1 MNLLAGS
8 TGFLGNNI
16 LKELGFNK
24 SPTIALGRRPVS
36 NLPVDAE
43 ELVKDRLKELISFRE
58 ENQDIK
64 DFWGKQFD
72 LGLAWVHFPEGSGG
86 LNVNPKFQLLVNETL
101 RNEGISTSNRIA
113 NLLGIGMGAP
123 TIKEYG
129 TQEQIDKYLRPMFTA
144 DEIWCQLF
152 SEPGSGSD
160 LASLS
165 TKAVDDGDGYI
176 VNGQK
181 VWTTLG
187 HLSKW
192 GLLVTRTDPDVP
204 KHRGLTFFIVDMESE
219 GVEVRPLRQ
228 ITGEAE
234 FNEVYFT
241 DVKIPKENVLGEVGD
256 GWRVSL
262 AILMNERVAIGGNVR
277 QRGSGAPGHLVQLWK
292 DRNLDDPVVKDK
304 LVELWIQ
311 QEAVRLT
318 NMRASELREKGTPGP
333 EGSTSKLHEAEINK
347 SSYEFGMEMLGNDG
361 LLFPRG
367 YELSQPE
374 LNFDNDSYGFTDTQS
389 LFLRSRANSI
399 EGGTSEI
406 MRNIIAERVLGLPS
420 EPKLDKDKAWKDLPR
435 S

>member
-1 MNLLAGS
+1 MS
-8 TGFLGNNI
+8 ET
-16 LKELGFNK
+16 K
-24 SPTIALGRRPVS
+24 TINDPEVIVS
-36 NLPVDAE
+36 EKLD
-43 ELVKDRLKELISFRE
+43 ELVNFRKTNE
-58 ENQDIK
+58 SMPE
-64 DFWGKQFD
+64 FWGKQFD
-72 LGLAWVHFPEGSGG
+72 LGLAWVQFPEGSGG
-86 LNVNPKFQLLVNETL
+86 LGINPKYQLMVTNRL
-101 RNEGISTSNRIA
+101 RDEGISQNNRIA
-113 NLLGIGMGAP
+113 NILGVGMGAP
-123 TIKEYG
+123 TIVEYG
-129 TQEQIDKYLRPMFTA
+129 TPEQIQKYLRPMFTA

-165 TKAVDDGDGYI
+165 TRAIDDGDGYI

-187 HLSKW
+187 HLAKW
-192 GLLVTRTDPDVP
+192 GLLVTRTDPDAP
-204 KHRGLTFFIVDMESE
+204 KHRGLTFFIVVMESE

-241 DVKIPKENVLGEVGD
+241 DTKIPKENILGGLGE

-262 AILMNERVAIGGNVR
+262 ATLMNERVAIGGNVR
-277 QRGSGAPGHLVQLWK
+277 ERGSGAPGHLVQIWK
-292 DRNLDDPVVKDK
+292 DRELDDPIQKDK
-304 LVELWIQ
+304 LIELWIQ

-318 NMRASELREKGTPGP
+318 NLRASELREKGTPGP
-333 EGSTSKLHEAEINK
+333 EGSTSKLYEAEINK
-347 SSYEFGMEMLGNDG
+347 ESYEFGMELLGNDG

-367 YELSQPE
+367 YALTQPE
-374 LNFDNDSYGFTDTQS
+374 LNFDNDTFGFTDTQS

-406 MRNIIAERVLGLPS
+406 MRNIIAERVLGLPG
-420 EPKLDKDKAWKDLPR
+420 EQKLDKDKPWKDIPR

>member
-1 MNLLAGS
+1 MSETLTSTSNPELLV
-8 TGFLGNNI
+8 
-16 LKELGFNK
+16 KEKL
-24 SPTIALGRRPVS
+24 A
-36 NLPVDAE
+36 
-43 ELVKDRLKELISFRE
+43 ELVEFRKTTDSLQE
-58 ENQDIK
+58 
-64 DFWGKQFD
+64 FWGKQFD
-72 LGLAWVHFPEGSGG
+72 LGLAWVQFPEGAGG
-86 LNVNPKFQLLVNETL
+86 LGLNPKYQLIITETL
-101 RNEGISTSNRIA
+101 RKEGISQQNRVA
-113 NLLGIGMGAP
+113 NILGIGMGAP
-123 TIKEYG
+123 TIVEYG
-129 TQEQIDKYLRPMFTA
+129 TDEQIAKYLRPMFTTE
-144 DEIWCQLF
+144 EIWCQLF

-187 HLSKW
+187 HLAKW
-192 GLLVTRTDPDVP
+192 GLIVTRTDPDVP
-204 KHRGLTFFIVDMESE
+204 KHRGLTFFIVDMESD

-241 DVKIPKENVLGEVGD
+241 DVKIPKENILGALGD

-277 QRGSGAPGHLVQLWK
+277 DRGSGAPGHLVQLWK
-292 DRNLDDPVVKDK
+292 DQELDDPVTKDK
-304 LVELWIQ
+304 LISLWIE

-318 NMRASELREKGTPGP
+318 NMRAFENREKGTPGP
-333 EGSTSKLHEAEINK
+333 EGSTSKLYEAEINK
-347 SSYEFGMEMLGNDG
+347 ASYEFGMEMLGNDG

-367 YELSQPE
+367 YELTQPE
-374 LNFDNDSYGFTDTQS
+374 LNFENETFGFTDTQS

-420 EPKLDKDKAWKDLPR
+420 EPKLDKDKAWKDIPR

>member
-1 MNLLAGS
+1 MTKIETKPL
-8 TGFLGNNI
+8 
-16 LKELGFNK
+16 
-24 SPTIALGRRPVS
+24 
-36 NLPVDAE
+36 DAE
-43 ELVKDRLKELISFRE
+43 ELVKSKLQELIDFRK
-58 ENQDIK
+58 ENSDIK
-64 DFWGKQFD
+64 EFWGKQFD
-72 LGLAWVHFPEGSGG
+72 LGLAWVQFPKGAGG
-86 LNVNPKFQLLVNETL
+86 LGLNPKYQLIVIETL
-101 RNEGISTSNRIA
+101 RNEGISQQNRVA
-113 NLLGIGMGAP
+113 NILGIGMGAP
-123 TIKEYG
+123 TIIEYG
-129 TQEQIDKYLRPMFTA
+129 TEEQISKYLRPMFTTE
-144 DEIWCQLF
+144 EIWCQLF

-187 HLSKW
+187 HLAKW
-192 GLLVTRTDPDVP
+192 GLIVTRTDPNVP

-219 GVEVRPLRQ
+219 GVDVRPLRQ

-241 DVKIPKENVLGEVGD
+241 DVKIPKENILGSLGE

-262 AILMNERVAIGGNVR
+262 TILMNERVAIGGNVR
-277 QRGSGAPGHLVQLWK
+277 ERGSGAPGHLVQLWK
-292 DRNLDDPVVKDK
+292 EKNLQDPVTRDK
-304 LVELWIQ
+304 LIKLWIE

-318 NMRASELREKGTPGP
+318 NMRAVENREKGTPGP
-333 EGSTSKLHEAEINK
+333 EGSTSKLYEAEINK
-347 SSYEFGMEMLGNDG
+347 ASYEFGMDMLGNDG

-367 YELSQPE
+367 YALTQPE
-374 LNFDNDSYGFTDTQS
+374 LNFENETFGFTDTQS

-420 EPKLDKDKAWKDLPR
+420 EPKLDKDKAWKDIPR

>member
-1 MNLLAGS
+1 MEKIDTKQLQ
-8 TGFLGNNI
+8 
-16 LKELGFNK
+16 
-24 SPTIALGRRPVS
+24 
-36 NLPVDAE
+36 AE
-43 ELVKDRLKELISFRE
+43 ELVNSKLQELIEFR
-58 ENQDIK
+58 QDGQDLK
-64 DFWGKQFD
+64 DFWGKQYD
-72 LGLAWVHFPEGSGG
+72 LGLAWVQFPEGSGG
-86 LNVNPKFQLLVNETL
+86 LGLNPKYQLMITEKL
-101 RNEGISTSNRIA
+101 RNEGISQQNRIA
-113 NLLGIGMGAP
+113 NILGVGMGAP
-123 TIKEYG
+123 TIMEYG
-129 TQEQIDKYLRPMFTA
+129 TPEQIQKYLKPMFTA
-144 DEIWCQLF
+144 EEIWCQLF

-165 TKAVDDGDGYI
+165 TRAVDDGDGYI

-187 HLSKW
+187 HLAKW
-192 GLLVTRTDPDVP
+192 GLLVTRTDPEAP

-241 DVKIPKENVLGEVGD
+241 DTKIPKENILGGLGE

-262 AILMNERVAIGGNVR
+262 ATLMNERVAIGGNVR
-277 QRGSGAPGHLVQLWK
+277 ERGSGAPGHLVQLWK
-292 DRNLDDPVVKDK
+292 DNELDDPVQKDK
-304 LVELWIQ
+304 LIELWIQ

-318 NMRASELREKGTPGP
+318 NIRASEMREKGTPGP
-333 EGSTSKLHEAEINK
+333 EGSTSKLYEAEINK
-347 SSYEFGMEMLGNDG
+347 ASYEFGMELLGNEG

-367 YELSQPE
+367 YALTQPE
-374 LNFDNDSYGFTDTQS
+374 LNFDNDTFGFTDTQS

-406 MRNIIAERVLGLPS
+406 MRNIIAERVLGLPG
-420 EPKLDKDKAWKDLPR
+420 EQKLDKDKPWKDIPR

>member
-1 MNLLAGS
+1 MEKIETKQL
-8 TGFLGNNI
+8 
-16 LKELGFNK
+16 E
-24 SPTIALGRRPVS
+24 
-36 NLPVDAE
+36 AE
-43 ELVKDRLKELISFRE
+43 ELVNNKLQELIEFR
-58 ENQDIK
+58 QDGQDLK
-64 DFWGKQFD
+64 DFWGKQYD
-72 LGLAWVHFPEGSGG
+72 LGLAWVQFPEGSGG
-86 LNVNPKFQLLVNETL
+86 LGLNPKYQLMITEKL
-101 RNEGISTSNRIA
+101 RNEGISQQNRIA
-113 NLLGIGMGAP
+113 NILGVGMGAP
-123 TIKEYG
+123 TIMEYG
-129 TQEQIDKYLRPMFTA
+129 TPEQIQKYLKPMFTA
-144 DEIWCQLF
+144 EEIWCQLF

-165 TKAVDDGDGYI
+165 TRAVDDGDGYI

-187 HLSKW
+187 HLAKW
-192 GLLVTRTDPDVP
+192 GLLVTRTDPEAP

-241 DVKIPKENVLGEVGD
+241 DTKIPKENILGGLGE

-262 AILMNERVAIGGNVR
+262 ATLMNERVAIGGNVR
-277 QRGSGAPGHLVQLWK
+277 ERGSGAPGHLVQLWK
-292 DRNLDDPVVKDK
+292 DNELDDPVQKDK
-304 LVELWIQ
+304 LIELWIQ

-318 NMRASELREKGTPGP
+318 NIRASEMREKGTPGP
-333 EGSTSKLHEAEINK
+333 EGSTSKLYEAEINK
-347 SSYEFGMEMLGNDG
+347 ASYEFGMELLGNEG

-367 YELSQPE
+367 YALTQPE
-374 LNFDNDSYGFTDTQS
+374 LNFDNDTFGFTDTQS

-406 MRNIIAERVLGLPS
+406 MRNIIAERVLGLPG
-420 EPKLDKDKAWKDLPR
+420 EQKLDKDKPWKDIPR

>member
-1 MNLLAGS
+1 M
-8 TGFLGNNI
+8 
-16 LKELGFNK
+16 E
-24 SPTIALGRRPVS
+24 TIDTKQL
-36 NLPVDAE
+36 NAE
-43 ELVKDRLKELISFRE
+43 ELVNQKLQELIEFRKDG
-58 ENQDIK
+58 QDLQE
-64 DFWGKQFD
+64 FWGKQFD
-72 LGLAWVHFPEGSGG
+72 LGLAWVQFPEGSGG
-86 LNVNPKFQLLVNETL
+86 LGLNPKYQLQITEKL
-101 RNEGISTSNRIA
+101 RNEGISQQNRIA
-113 NLLGIGMGAP
+113 NILGVGMGAP
-123 TIKEYG
+123 TIMEYG
-129 TQEQIDKYLRPMFTA
+129 TPEQIQKYLRPMFTA
-144 DEIWCQLF
+144 EEIWCQLF

-165 TKAVDDGDGYI
+165 TRAVDDGDGYI

-187 HLSKW
+187 HLAKW
-192 GLLVTRTDPDVP
+192 GLLVTRTDPDAP

-241 DVKIPKENVLGEVGD
+241 DTKIPKENILGGLGE

-262 AILMNERVAIGGNVR
+262 ATLMNERVAIGGNVR
-277 QRGSGAPGHLVQLWK
+277 ERGSGAPGHLVQLWK
-292 DRNLDDPVVKDK
+292 DKGLEDPIQKDK
-304 LVELWIQ
+304 LIELWIQ

-318 NMRASELREKGTPGP
+318 NIRASELREKGTPGP
-333 EGSTSKLHEAEINK
+333 EGSTSKLYEAEINK
-347 SSYEFGMEMLGNDG
+347 ASYEFGMELLGNDG

-367 YELSQPE
+367 YALTQPE
-374 LNFDNDSYGFTDTQS
+374 LNFDNDTFGFTDTQS

-406 MRNIIAERVLGLPS
+406 MRNIIAERVLGLPG
-420 EPKLDKDKAWKDLPR
+420 EQKLDKDKPWKDIPR

>member
-1 MNLLAGS
+1 MVKTDIKYS
-8 TGFLGNNI
+8 
-16 LKELGFNK
+16 
-24 SPTIALGRRPVS
+24 
-36 NLPVDAE
+36 DAE
-43 ELVKDRLKELISFRE
+43 QLVRSKLDELIQFRS
-58 ENQDIK
+58 QTDDIK
-64 DFWGKQFD
+64 EFWGKQFD
-72 LGLAWVHFPEGSGG
+72 LGLAWIQFPEGAGG
-86 LNVNPKFQLLVNETL
+86 LGLNPKYQLIITETL
-101 RNEGISTSNRIA
+101 RNEGISQQNRIA
-113 NLLGIGMGAP
+113 NILGIGMGAP
-123 TIKEYG
+123 TIVEYG
-129 TQEQIDKYLRPMFTA
+129 TPEQIQTYLRPMFTTE
-144 DEIWCQLF
+144 EIWCQLF

-165 TKAVDDGDGYI
+165 TKAVDDGDGFI

-187 HLSKW
+187 HLAKW
-192 GLLVTRTDPDVP
+192 GLIVTRTDPDVP
-204 KHRGLTFFIVDMESE
+204 KHRGLTFFIVDMESD
-219 GVEVRPLRQ
+219 GVDVRPLRQ

-241 DVKIPKENVLGEVGD
+241 DVKIPKENILGSLGD

-277 QRGSGAPGHLVQLWK
+277 ERGSGAPGHLVQLWNDK
-292 DRNLDDPVVKDK
+292 ELDDPVSRDK
-304 LVELWIQ
+304 LIKLWIE

-318 NMRASELREKGTPGP
+318 NVRAFENREKGTPGP
-333 EGSTSKLHEAEINK
+333 EGSTSKLYEAEINK
-347 SSYEFGMEMLGNDG
+347 ASYEFGMEMLGNDA

-367 YELSQPE
+367 YALTQPE
-374 LNFDNDSYGFTDTQS
+374 LNFENETFGFTDTQS

-420 EPKLDKDKAWKDLPR
+420 EPKLDKEKAWKDIPR

>member
-1 MNLLAGS
+1 MTKIDTKPS
-8 TGFLGNNI
+8 
-16 LKELGFNK
+16 
-24 SPTIALGRRPVS
+24 
-36 NLPVDAE
+36 DAE
-43 ELVKDRLKELISFRE
+43 ELVKNKLQELIDFRK
-58 ENQDIK
+58 ENDDIK
-64 DFWGKQFD
+64 EFWGKQFD
-72 LGLAWVHFPEGSGG
+72 LGLAWVQFPEGAGG
-86 LNVNPKFQLLVNETL
+86 LGINPKYQLLVIETL
-101 RNEGISTSNRIA
+101 RNEGISQQNRVA
-113 NLLGIGMGAP
+113 NILGVGMGAP
-123 TIKEYG
+123 TIIEYG
-129 TQEQIDKYLRPMFTA
+129 TEYQISKYLRPMFTTE
-144 DEIWCQLF
+144 EIWCQLF

-187 HLSKW
+187 HLAKW
-192 GLLVTRTDPDVP
+192 GLIVTRTDPNVP
-204 KHRGLTFFIVDMESE
+204 KHRGLTFFIVDMESD
-219 GVEVRPLRQ
+219 GVDVRPLRQ

-241 DVKIPKENVLGEVGD
+241 DVKIPKENILGSLGE

-262 AILMNERVAIGGNVR
+262 TILMNERVAIGGNVR
-277 QRGSGAPGHLVQLWK
+277 ERGSGAPGHLVQLWK
-292 DRNLDDPVVKDK
+292 EKNLNDPVTRDK
-304 LVELWIQ
+304 LIKLWIE

-318 NMRASELREKGTPGP
+318 NMRAVENREKGTPGP
-333 EGSTSKLHEAEINK
+333 EGSTSKLYEAEINK
-347 SSYEFGMEMLGNDG
+347 ASYEFGMDMLGNDG

-367 YELSQPE
+367 YALTQPE
-374 LNFDNDSYGFTDTQS
+374 LNFENETFGFTDTQS

-420 EPKLDKDKAWKDLPR
+420 EPKLDKDKAWKDIPR

>member
-1 MNLLAGS
+1 MVKTETKHS
-8 TGFLGNNI
+8 
-16 LKELGFNK
+16 
-24 SPTIALGRRPVS
+24 
-36 NLPVDAE
+36 DAE
-43 ELVKDRLKELISFRE
+43 KLVRSKLDELIQFRS
-58 ENQDIK
+58 QTDDIK
-64 DFWGKQFD
+64 EFWGKQFD
-72 LGLAWVHFPEGSGG
+72 LGLAWVQFPEGAGG
-86 LNVNPKFQLLVNETL
+86 LGLNPKYQLIITETL
-101 RNEGISTSNRIA
+101 RNEGISQQNRLA
-113 NLLGIGMGAP
+113 NILGIGMGAP
-123 TIKEYG
+123 TIVEYG
-129 TQEQIDKYLRPMFTA
+129 TQEQIQTYLRPMFTTE
-144 DEIWCQLF
+144 EIWCQLF

-165 TKAVDDGDGYI
+165 TKAVDDGDGFI

-187 HLSKW
+187 HLAKW
-192 GLLVTRTDPDVP
+192 GLIVTRTDPDVP

-219 GVEVRPLRQ
+219 GVDVRPLRQ

-241 DVKIPKENVLGEVGD
+241 DVKIPKENILGSLGD

-277 QRGSGAPGHLVQLWK
+277 ERGSGAPGHLVQLWK
-292 DRNLDDPVVKDK
+292 DKDLDDPVSRDK
-304 LVELWIQ
+304 LIKLWIE

-318 NMRASELREKGTPGP
+318 NVRALENREKGTPGP
-333 EGSTSKLHEAEINK
+333 EGSTSKLYEAEINK
-347 SSYEFGMEMLGNDG
+347 ASYEFGMEMLGNDA

-367 YELSQPE
+367 YTLTQPE
-374 LNFDNDSYGFTDTQS
+374 LNFENETFGFTDTQS

-420 EPKLDKDKAWKDLPR
+420 EPKLDKDKAWKDIPR

>member
-1 MNLLAGS
+1 MTKIDTKPLDS
-8 TGFLGNNI
+8 
-16 LKELGFNK
+16 
-24 SPTIALGRRPVS
+24 
-36 NLPVDAE
+36 E
-43 ELVKDRLKELISFRE
+43 ELVKSKLQELIDFR
-58 ENQDIK
+58 NDDQDIR

-72 LGLAWVHFPEGSGG
+72 LGLAWVQFPEGAGG
-86 LNVNPKFQLLVNETL
+86 LGLNPKYQLLITETL
-101 RNEGISTSNRIA
+101 RNEGISQQNKIA
-113 NLLGIGMGAP
+113 NILGIGMGAP
-123 TIKEYG
+123 TIVEYG
-129 TQEQIDKYLRPMFTA
+129 TPEQISKYLRPMFTTE
-144 DEIWCQLF
+144 EIWCQLF

-165 TKAVDDGDGYI
+165 TKAVDDGDGYL

-187 HLSKW
+187 HLAKW
-192 GLLVTRTDPDVP
+192 GLIVTRTDPNVP

-219 GVEVRPLRQ
+219 GVDVRPLRQ

-241 DVKIPKENVLGEVGD
+241 DVKIPKENMLGAVGD

-277 QRGSGAPGHLVQLWK
+277 ERGSGAPGHLVQLWK
-292 DRNLDDPVVKDK
+292 DNNLKDPVTKDK
-304 LVELWIQ
+304 LVSLWIE

-318 NMRASELREKGTPGP
+318 NMRAIENREKGTPGP
-333 EGSTSKLHEAEINK
+333 EGSTSKLYEAEINK
-347 SSYEFGMEMLGNDG
+347 SSYEFGMEMLGNEG

-367 YELSQPE
+367 YALTQPE
-374 LNFDNDSYGFTDTQS
+374 LNFDNETFGFTDTQS

-420 EPKLDKDKAWKDLPR
+420 ETKLDKDKAWKDIPR

>member
-1 MNLLAGS
+1 MTKIKTKPL
-8 TGFLGNNI
+8 
-16 LKELGFNK
+16 
-24 SPTIALGRRPVS
+24 
-36 NLPVDAE
+36 DAE
-43 ELVKDRLKELISFRE
+43 ELVKSKLQELIDFRK
-58 ENQDIK
+58 ENNDIK
-64 DFWGKQFD
+64 EFWGKQFD
-72 LGLAWVHFPEGSGG
+72 LGLAWVQFPEGAGG
-86 LNVNPKFQLLVNETL
+86 LGLNPKYQLMVIETL
-101 RNEGISTSNRIA
+101 RNEGISQQNRVA
-113 NLLGIGMGAP
+113 NILGIGMGAP
-123 TIKEYG
+123 TIIEYG
-129 TQEQIDKYLRPMFTA
+129 TEEQISKYLRPMFTTE
-144 DEIWCQLF
+144 EIWCQLF

-187 HLSKW
+187 HLAKW
-192 GLLVTRTDPDVP
+192 GLIVTRTDPNVP

-219 GVEVRPLRQ
+219 GVDVRPLRQ

-241 DVKIPKENVLGEVGD
+241 DVKIPKENILGSLGE

-262 AILMNERVAIGGNVR
+262 TILMNERVAIGGNVR
-277 QRGSGAPGHLVQLWK
+277 ERGSGAPGHLVQLWK
-292 DRNLDDPVVKDK
+292 EKNLQDPVTRDK
-304 LVELWIQ
+304 LIKLWIE

-318 NMRASELREKGTPGP
+318 NMRAVENREKGTPGP
-333 EGSTSKLHEAEINK
+333 EGSTSKLYEAEINK
-347 SSYEFGMEMLGNDG
+347 ASYEFGMDMLGNDG

-367 YELSQPE
+367 YALTQPE
-374 LNFDNDSYGFTDTQS
+374 LNFENETFGFTDTQS

-420 EPKLDKDKAWKDLPR
+420 EPKLDKDKAWKDIPR

>member
-1 MNLLAGS
+1 LS
-8 TGFLGNNI
+8 DT
-16 LKELGFNK
+16 K
-24 SPTIALGRRPVS
+24 TDTS
-36 NLPVDAE
+36 NPEV
-43 ELVKDRLKELISFRE
+43 LVKEKLDELISFRKTTDSMHE
-58 ENQDIK
+58 
-64 DFWGKQFD
+64 FWSKQYD
-72 LGLAWVHFPEGSGG
+72 LGLAWVHFPVGTGG
-86 LNVNPKFQLLVNETL
+86 LDVNPKFQLMINEAL
-101 RNEGISTSNRIA
+101 RKEGISINNRIA
-113 NLLGIGMGAP
+113 NILGIGMGAP
-123 TIKEYG
+123 TISEYG
-129 TQEQIDKYLRPMFTA
+129 TDDQKNKYLRPMFA
-144 DEIWCQLF
+144 AEEIWCQMF

-187 HLSKW
+187 HLAKW
-192 GLLVTRTDPDVP
+192 GLLVARTDPNVP
-204 KHRGLTFFIVDMESE
+204 KHRGLTFFIVDMESD

-277 QRGSGAPGHLVQLWK
+277 ERGAGAPGHLVQLWK
-292 DRNLDDPVVKDK
+292 DKELDDPVIKDQ
-304 LVELWIQ
+304 LMELWIQ

-318 NMRASELREKGTPGP
+318 NLRATQLREKGTPGP

-347 SSYEFGMEMLGNDG
+347 ASYEFGMDMLGNDG

-367 YELSQPE
+367 YALSQPE
-374 LNFDNDSYGFTDTQS
+374 LNFDNDSFGFTDTQS
-389 LFLRSRANSI
+389 LFLRARANSI

-420 EPKLDKDKAWKDLPR
+420 EPSLDKDKAWKDIPR

>member
-1 MNLLAGS
+1 MS
-8 TGFLGNNI
+8 ETKTINNPEV
-16 LKELGFNK
+16 LVEEKL
-24 SPTIALGRRPVS
+24 
-36 NLPVDAE
+36 D
-43 ELVKDRLKELISFRE
+43 ELVNFRKTNE
-58 ENQDIK
+58 SMPEC
-64 DFWGKQFD
+64 WGKQFD

-86 LNVNPKFQLLVNETL
+86 LGINPKYQLMVTNRL
-101 RNEGISTSNRIA
+101 REEGISQNNRIA
-113 NLLGIGMGAP
+113 NILGVGMGAP
-123 TIKEYG
+123 TIVEYG
-129 TQEQIDKYLRPMFTA
+129 SPEQIQKYLRPMFTA
-144 DEIWCQLF
+144 EEIWCQLF

-165 TKAVDDGDGYI
+165 TRAIDDGDGYI

-187 HLSKW
+187 HLAKW
-192 GLLVTRTDPDVP
+192 GLLVTRTDPDAP

-241 DVKIPKENVLGEVGD
+241 DTKIPKENILGGLGE

-262 AILMNERVAIGGNVR
+262 ATLMNERVAIGGNIR
-277 QRGSGAPGHLVQLWK
+277 ERGSGAPGHLVQIWK
-292 DRNLDDPVVKDK
+292 DRELDDPIQKDK
-304 LVELWIQ
+304 LIELWIQ

-318 NMRASELREKGTPGP
+318 NLRASELREKGTPGP
-333 EGSTSKLHEAEINK
+333 EGSTSKLYEAEINK
-347 SSYEFGMEMLGNDG
+347 ESYAFGMELLGNDG

-367 YELSQPE
+367 YTLTQPE
-374 LNFDNDSYGFTDTQS
+374 LNFDNDTFGFTDTQS

-406 MRNIIAERVLGLPS
+406 MRNIIAERVLGLPG
-420 EPKLDKDKAWKDLPR
+420 EQKLDKDKPWKDIPR

>member
-1 MNLLAGS
+1 MVDTA
-8 TGFLGNNI
+8 TDI
-16 LKELGFNK
+16 
-24 SPTIALGRRPVS
+24 S
-36 NLPVDAE
+36 NPEV
-43 ELVKDRLKELISFRE
+43 LVREKLDELISFRN

-64 DFWGKQFD
+64 EFWGKQFD
-72 LGLAWVHFPEGSGG
+72 LGLAWVQYPEGAGG
-86 LNVNPKFQLLVNETL
+86 LGINPKYQLLVTEKL
-101 RNEGISTSNRIA
+101 REEGISQQNRVA
-113 NLLGIGMGAP
+113 NILGIGMGAP
-123 TIKEYG
+123 TIIEYG
-129 TQEQIDKYLRPMFTA
+129 TPEQISKYLRPMFTT
-144 DEIWCQLF
+144 DEIWCQMF

-187 HLSKW
+187 HLAKW

-204 KHRGLTFFIVDMESE
+204 KHRGLTFFIVDMESD

-241 DVKIPKENVLGEVGD
+241 DVKIPKENMLGNLGD

-262 AILMNERVAIGGNVR
+262 TVLMNERVAIGGNVR
-277 QRGSGAPGHLVQLWK
+277 ERGTGAPGHLVQLWNDK
-292 DRNLDDPVVKDK
+292 ELDDPVSRDK
-304 LVELWIQ
+304 LIKLWIE
-311 QEAVRLT
+311 QESIRLT
-318 NMRASELREKGTPGP
+318 NIRATENREKGTPGP

-347 SSYEFGMEMLGNDG
+347 ASYEFGMELLGNDG

-367 YELSQPE
+367 YELTQPE
-374 LNFDNDSYGFTDTQS
+374 LNFENETFGFTDTQS

-420 EPKLDKDKAWKDLPR
+420 EPKLDKDKAWKDIPR

>member
-1 MNLLAGS
+1 ME
-8 TGFLGNNI
+8 NI
-16 LKELGFNK
+16 DTKQLD
-24 SPTIALGRRPVS
+24 S
-36 NLPVDAE
+36 E
-43 ELVKDRLKELISFRE
+43 ELVNRRLEELIDFRTDG
-58 ENQDIK
+58 QDLQE
-64 DFWGKQFD
+64 FWGKQFD
-72 LGLAWVHFPEGSGG
+72 LGLAWVQFPEGSGG
-86 LNVNPKFQLLVNETL
+86 LGLNPKYQMIITERL
-101 RNEGISTSNRIA
+101 RSEGISQQNRIA
-113 NLLGIGMGAP
+113 NILGVGMGAP
-123 TIKEYG
+123 TIIEYG
-129 TQEQIDKYLRPMFTA
+129 TPEQIQKYLKPMFTA

-187 HLSKW
+187 HLAKW
-192 GLLVTRTDPDVP
+192 GLLVTRTDPNAP
-204 KHRGLTFFIVDMESE
+204 KHRGLTFFIVDMESA

-241 DVKIPKENVLGEVGD
+241 DTKIPKENILGGLGE

-262 AILMNERVAIGGNVR
+262 ATLMNERVAIGGNVR
-277 QRGSGAPGHLVQLWK
+277 ERGSGAPGHLVQIWK
-292 DRNLDDPVVKDK
+292 DKDLKDPIQKDK
-304 LVELWIQ
+304 LIELWIQ

-318 NMRASELREKGTPGP
+318 NIRASELREKGTPGP
-333 EGSTSKLHEAEINK
+333 EGSTSKLYEAEINK
-347 SSYEFGMEMLGNDG
+347 ASYEFGMELLGNDG

-367 YELSQPE
+367 YSLTQPE
-374 LNFDNDSYGFTDTQS
+374 LNFDNDTFGFTDTQS

-406 MRNIIAERVLGLPS
+406 MRNIIAERVLGLPG
-420 EPKLDKDKAWKDLPR
+420 EQKLDKDKPWKDIPR

>member
-1 MNLLAGS
+1 MSDTKTDTSNP
-8 TGFLGNNI
+8 
-16 LKELGFNK
+16 EL
-24 SPTIALGRRPVS
+24 
-36 NLPVDAE
+36 
-43 ELVKDRLKELISFRE
+43 LVKEKLDELISFRNSTE
-58 ENQDIK
+58 SMHE
-64 DFWGKQFD
+64 FWAKQYD
-72 LGLAWVHFPEGSGG
+72 LGLAWVQFPTGTGG
-86 LNVNPKFQLLVNETL
+86 LDLNPNFQLMINETL
-101 RNEGISTSNRIA
+101 RKEGISINNRIA
-113 NLLGIGMGAP
+113 NILGIGMGAP
-123 TIKEYG
+123 TIAEFG
-129 TQEQIDKYLRPMFTA
+129 TEEQKNKYLRPMFA
-144 DEIWCQLF
+144 AEEIWCQMF

-187 HLSKW
+187 HLAKW
-192 GLLVTRTDPDVP
+192 GLLVARTDPNVP

-277 QRGSGAPGHLVQLWK
+277 ERGAGAPGHLVQLWK
-292 DRNLDDPVVKDK
+292 DKGLDDPVIKDQ
-304 LVELWIQ
+304 LMELWIQ

-318 NMRASELREKGTPGP
+318 NLRATQLREKGTPGP

-347 SSYEFGMEMLGNDG
+347 ASYEFGMDMLGNDG

-367 YELSQPE
+367 YALSQPE
-374 LNFDNDSYGFTDTQS
+374 LNFDNDSFGFTDTQS
-389 LFLRSRANSI
+389 LFLRARANSI

-420 EPKLDKDKAWKDLPR
+420 EPNLDKEKAWKIFLDLNFQLLDKIFR
-435 S
+435 N

>member
-1 MNLLAGS
+1 M
-8 TGFLGNNI
+8 TDT
-16 LKELGFNK
+16 K
-24 SPTIALGRRPVS
+24 TDTS
-36 NLPVDAE
+36 NPEV
-43 ELVKDRLKELISFRE
+43 LVKEKLDELISFRKTTDSMHE
-58 ENQDIK
+58 
-64 DFWGKQFD
+64 FWSKQYD
-72 LGLAWVHFPEGSGG
+72 LGLAWVHFPVGTGG
-86 LNVNPKFQLLVNETL
+86 LDVNPKFQLMINEAL
-101 RNEGISTSNRIA
+101 RKEGISINNRIA
-113 NLLGIGMGAP
+113 NILGIGMGAP
-123 TIKEYG
+123 TISEYG
-129 TQEQIDKYLRPMFTA
+129 TDDQKNKYLKPMFA
-144 DEIWCQLF
+144 AEEIWCQMF

-187 HLSKW
+187 HLAKW
-192 GLLVTRTDPDVP
+192 GLLVARTDPNVP
-204 KHRGLTFFIVDMESE
+204 KHRGLTFFIVDMESN

-277 QRGSGAPGHLVQLWK
+277 ERGAGAPGHLVQLWK
-292 DRNLDDPVVKDK
+292 DKELDDPVIKDQ
-304 LVELWIQ
+304 LMELWIQ

-318 NMRASELREKGTPGP
+318 NLRATQLREKGTPGP

-347 SSYEFGMEMLGNDG
+347 ASYEFGMDMLGNEG

-367 YELSQPE
+367 YALSQPE
-374 LNFDNDSYGFTDTQS
+374 LNFDNDSFGFTDTQS
-389 LFLRSRANSI
+389 LFLRARANSI

-420 EPKLDKDKAWKDLPR
+420 EPSLDKDKAWKDIPR

>member
-1 MNLLAGS
+1 MSETLTNTSNPELLV
-8 TGFLGNNI
+8 
-16 LKELGFNK
+16 KEKL
-24 SPTIALGRRPVS
+24 A
-36 NLPVDAE
+36 
-43 ELVKDRLKELISFRE
+43 ELVEFRKTTDSLQE
-58 ENQDIK
+58 
-64 DFWGKQFD
+64 FWGKQFD
-72 LGLAWVHFPEGSGG
+72 LGLAWVQFPEGAGG
-86 LNVNPKFQLLVNETL
+86 LGLNPKYQLIITETL
-101 RNEGISTSNRIA
+101 RKEGISQQNRVA
-113 NLLGIGMGAP
+113 NILGIGMGAP
-123 TIKEYG
+123 TIVEYG
-129 TQEQIDKYLRPMFTA
+129 TEEQIAKYLRPMFTTE
-144 DEIWCQLF
+144 EIWCQLF

-187 HLSKW
+187 HLAKW
-192 GLLVTRTDPDVP
+192 GLIVTRTDPDVP

-241 DVKIPKENVLGEVGD
+241 DVKIPKENILGSLGD
-256 GWRVSL
+256 SWRVSL

-277 QRGSGAPGHLVQLWK
+277 ERGSGAPGHLVQLWK
-292 DRNLDDPVVKDK
+292 DQELDDPVTKDK
-304 LVELWIQ
+304 LISLWIE

-318 NMRASELREKGTPGP
+318 NMRAFENREKGTPGP
-333 EGSTSKLHEAEINK
+333 EGSTSKLYEAEINK
-347 SSYEFGMEMLGNDG
+347 ASYEFGMEMLGNDG

-367 YELSQPE
+367 YELTQPE
-374 LNFDNDSYGFTDTQS
+374 LNFENETFGFTDTQS

-420 EPKLDKDKAWKDLPR
+420 EPKLDKDKAWKDIPR

>member
-1 MNLLAGS
+1 MSETLTSTSNPELLV
-8 TGFLGNNI
+8 
-16 LKELGFNK
+16 KEKL
-24 SPTIALGRRPVS
+24 A
-36 NLPVDAE
+36 
-43 ELVKDRLKELISFRE
+43 ELVEFRKTTDSLQE
-58 ENQDIK
+58 
-64 DFWGKQFD
+64 FWGKQFD
-72 LGLAWVHFPEGSGG
+72 LGLAWVQFPEGAGG
-86 LNVNPKFQLLVNETL
+86 LGLNPKYQLIITETL
-101 RNEGISTSNRIA
+101 RKEGISQQNRVA
-113 NLLGIGMGAP
+113 NILGIGMGAP
-123 TIKEYG
+123 TIVEYG
-129 TQEQIDKYLRPMFTA
+129 TEEQIAKYLRPMFTTE
-144 DEIWCQLF
+144 EIWCQMF

-187 HLSKW
+187 HLAKW

-204 KHRGLTFFIVDMESE
+204 KHRGLTFFIVDMESD
-219 GVEVRPLRQ
+219 GVDVRPLRQ

-241 DVKIPKENVLGEVGD
+241 DVKIPKENMLGNLGD

-262 AILMNERVAIGGNVR
+262 TVLMNERVAIGGNVR
-277 QRGSGAPGHLVQLWK
+277 ERGTGAPGHLVQLWK
-292 DRNLDDPVVKDK
+292 DQELDDPVTKDK
-304 LVELWIQ
+304 LISLWIE

-318 NMRASELREKGTPGP
+318 NMRAFENREKGTPGP
-333 EGSTSKLHEAEINK
+333 EGSTSKLYEAEINK
-347 SSYEFGMEMLGNDG
+347 ASYEFGMEMLGNDA

-367 YELSQPE
+367 YELTQPE
-374 LNFDNDSYGFTDTQS
+374 LNFENETFGFTDTQS

-420 EPKLDKDKAWKDLPR
+420 EPKLDKDKAWKDIPR

>member
-1 MNLLAGS
+1 MTKIETKPL
-8 TGFLGNNI
+8 
-16 LKELGFNK
+16 
-24 SPTIALGRRPVS
+24 
-36 NLPVDAE
+36 DAE
-43 ELVKDRLKELISFRE
+43 ELIKSKLQELIDFRK
-58 ENQDIK
+58 ENNDIK
-64 DFWGKQFD
+64 EFWGKQFD
-72 LGLAWVHFPEGSGG
+72 LGLAWVQFPEGAGG
-86 LNVNPKFQLLVNETL
+86 LGLNPKYQLMVIETL
-101 RNEGISTSNRIA
+101 RNEGISQQNRVA
-113 NLLGIGMGAP
+113 NILGIGMGAP
-123 TIKEYG
+123 TIIEYG
-129 TQEQIDKYLRPMFTA
+129 TEEQISKYLRPMFTTE
-144 DEIWCQLF
+144 EIWCQLF

-187 HLSKW
+187 HLAKW
-192 GLLVTRTDPDVP
+192 GLIVTRTDPNVP

-219 GVEVRPLRQ
+219 GVDVRPLRQ

-241 DVKIPKENVLGEVGD
+241 DVKIPKENILGSLGE

-262 AILMNERVAIGGNVR
+262 TILMNERVAIGGNVR
-277 QRGSGAPGHLVQLWK
+277 ERGSGAPGHLVQLWNEK
-292 DRNLDDPVVKDK
+292 NLQDPVTRDK
-304 LVELWIQ
+304 LIKLWIE

-318 NMRASELREKGTPGP
+318 NMRAVENREKGTPGP
-333 EGSTSKLHEAEINK
+333 EGSTSKLYEAEINK
-347 SSYEFGMEMLGNDG
+347 ASYEFGMDMLGNDG

-367 YELSQPE
+367 YALTQPE
-374 LNFDNDSYGFTDTQS
+374 LNFENETFGFTDTQS

-420 EPKLDKDKAWKDLPR
+420 EPKLDKDKAWKDIPR

>member
-1 MNLLAGS
+1 MVKIETKQS
-8 TGFLGNNI
+8 
-16 LKELGFNK
+16 
-24 SPTIALGRRPVS
+24 
-36 NLPVDAE
+36 DAE
-43 ELVKDRLKELISFRE
+43 QLVRSKLDELIQFRS
-58 ENQDIK
+58 QTDDIK
-64 DFWGKQFD
+64 EFWGKQFD
-72 LGLAWVHFPEGSGG
+72 LGLAWVQYPEGAGG
-86 LNVNPKFQLLVNETL
+86 LGINPKYQLLVTEIL
-101 RNEGISTSNRIA
+101 REQGISQQNRVA
-113 NLLGIGMGAP
+113 NILGIGMAAP
-123 TIKEYG
+123 TIIEYG
-129 TQEQIDKYLRPMFTA
+129 TPEQISKYLRPMFTT
-144 DEIWCQLF
+144 DEVWCQMF

-165 TKAVDDGDGYI
+165 TKAVDDGDGYL

-187 HLSKW
+187 HLAKW

-204 KHRGLTFFIVDMESE
+204 KHRGLTFFIVDMESD
-219 GVEVRPLRQ
+219 GVDVRPLRQ

-241 DVKIPKENVLGEVGD
+241 DVKIPKENMLGNLGD

-262 AILMNERVAIGGNVR
+262 TVLMNERVAIGGNVR
-277 QRGSGAPGHLVQLWK
+277 ERGTGAPGHLVQLWNDK
-292 DRNLDDPVVKDK
+292 ELDDPVSRDK
-304 LVELWIQ
+304 LIKLWIE
-311 QEAVRLT
+311 QEAIRLT
-318 NMRASELREKGTPGP
+318 NMRATENREKGTPGP

-347 SSYEFGMEMLGNDG
+347 ASYEFGMEMLGNDA

-367 YELSQPE
+367 YELTQPE
-374 LNFDNDSYGFTDTQS
+374 LNFENETFGFTDTQS

-420 EPKLDKDKAWKDLPR
+420 EPKQDKDKAWKDIPR

>member
-1 MNLLAGS
+1 M
-8 TGFLGNNI
+8 TDT
-16 LKELGFNK
+16 K
-24 SPTIALGRRPVS
+24 TDTS
-36 NLPVDAE
+36 NPEV
-43 ELVKDRLKELISFRE
+43 LVKEKLDELISFRKTTDSMHE
-58 ENQDIK
+58 
-64 DFWGKQFD
+64 FWSKQYD
-72 LGLAWVHFPEGSGG
+72 LGLAWVHFPVGTGG
-86 LNVNPKFQLLVNETL
+86 LDVNPKFQLMINEAL
-101 RNEGISTSNRIA
+101 RKEGISINNRIA
-113 NLLGIGMGAP
+113 NILGIGMGAP
-123 TIKEYG
+123 TISEYG
-129 TQEQIDKYLRPMFTA
+129 TDDQKNKYLKPMFA
-144 DEIWCQLF
+144 AEEIWCQMF

-187 HLSKW
+187 HLAKW
-192 GLLVTRTDPDVP
+192 GLLVARTDPNVP

-277 QRGSGAPGHLVQLWK
+277 ERGAGAPGHLVQLWK
-292 DRNLDDPVVKDK
+292 DKELDDPVIKDQ
-304 LVELWIQ
+304 LMELWIQ

-318 NMRASELREKGTPGP
+318 NLRATQLREKGTPGP

-347 SSYEFGMEMLGNDG
+347 ASYEFGMDMLGNDG

-367 YELSQPE
+367 YSLSQPE
-374 LNFDNDSYGFTDTQS
+374 LNFDNDSFGFTDTQS
-389 LFLRSRANSI
+389 LFLRARANSI

-420 EPKLDKDKAWKDLPR
+420 EPSLDKDKAWKDIPR

>member
-1 MNLLAGS
+1 MTKIETKPL
-8 TGFLGNNI
+8 
-16 LKELGFNK
+16 
-24 SPTIALGRRPVS
+24 
-36 NLPVDAE
+36 DAE
-43 ELVKDRLKELISFRE
+43 ELVKSKLQELIDFRK
-58 ENQDIK
+58 ENNDTK
-64 DFWGKQFD
+64 EFWGKQFD
-72 LGLAWVHFPEGSGG
+72 LGLAWVQFPEGAGG
-86 LNVNPKFQLLVNETL
+86 LGLNPKYQLMVIETL
-101 RNEGISTSNRIA
+101 RNEGISQQNRVA
-113 NLLGIGMGAP
+113 NILGIGMGAP
-123 TIKEYG
+123 TIIEYG
-129 TQEQIDKYLRPMFTA
+129 TEEQISKYLRPMFTTE
-144 DEIWCQLF
+144 EIWCQLF

-187 HLSKW
+187 HLAKW
-192 GLLVTRTDPDVP
+192 GLIVTRTDPNVP

-219 GVEVRPLRQ
+219 GVDVRPLRQ

-241 DVKIPKENVLGEVGD
+241 DVKIPKENILGSLGE

-262 AILMNERVAIGGNVR
+262 TILMNERVAIGGNVR
-277 QRGSGAPGHLVQLWK
+277 ERGSGAPGHLVQLWK
-292 DRNLDDPVVKDK
+292 EKNLQDPVTRDK
-304 LVELWIQ
+304 LIKLWIE

-318 NMRASELREKGTPGP
+318 NMRAVENREKGTPGP
-333 EGSTSKLHEAEINK
+333 EGSTSKLYEAEINK
-347 SSYEFGMEMLGNDG
+347 ASYEFGMDMLGNDG

-367 YELSQPE
+367 YALTQPE
-374 LNFDNDSYGFTDTQS
+374 LNFENETFGFTDTQS

-420 EPKLDKDKAWKDLPR
+420 EPKLDKDKAWKDIPR

>member
-1 MNLLAGS
+1 M
-8 TGFLGNNI
+8 TDT
-16 LKELGFNK
+16 K
-24 SPTIALGRRPVS
+24 TDTS
-36 NLPVDAE
+36 NPEV
-43 ELVKDRLKELISFRE
+43 LVKEKLDELISFRKTTDSMHE
-58 ENQDIK
+58 
-64 DFWGKQFD
+64 FWSKQYD
-72 LGLAWVHFPEGSGG
+72 LGLAWVHFPVGTGG
-86 LNVNPKFQLLVNETL
+86 LDVNPKFQLMINEAL
-101 RNEGISTSNRIA
+101 RKEGISINNRIA
-113 NLLGIGMGAP
+113 NILGIGMGAP
-123 TIKEYG
+123 TISEYG
-129 TQEQIDKYLRPMFTA
+129 TDDQKNKYLRPMFA
-144 DEIWCQLF
+144 AEEIWCQMF

-187 HLSKW
+187 HLAKW
-192 GLLVTRTDPDVP
+192 GLLVARTDPNVP

-241 DVKIPKENVLGEVGD
+241 DVKITKENVLGEVGD

-277 QRGSGAPGHLVQLWK
+277 ERGAGAPGHLVQLWK
-292 DRNLDDPVVKDK
+292 DKELDDPVIKDQ
-304 LVELWIQ
+304 LMELWIQ

-318 NMRASELREKGTPGP
+318 NLRATQLREKGTPGP

-347 SSYEFGMEMLGNDG
+347 ASYEFGMDMLGNDG

-367 YELSQPE
+367 YALSQPE
-374 LNFDNDSYGFTDTQS
+374 LNFDNDSFGFTDTQS
-389 LFLRSRANSI
+389 LFLRARANSI

-420 EPKLDKDKAWKDLPR
+420 EPSLDKDKAWKDIPR

>member
-1 MNLLAGS
+1 MTKIETKPL
-8 TGFLGNNI
+8 
-16 LKELGFNK
+16 
-24 SPTIALGRRPVS
+24 
-36 NLPVDAE
+36 DAE
-43 ELVKDRLKELISFRE
+43 ELVKSKLQELIDFRK
-58 ENQDIK
+58 ENSDIK
-64 DFWGKQFD
+64 EFWGKQFD
-72 LGLAWVHFPEGSGG
+72 LGLAWVQFPEGAGG
-86 LNVNPKFQLLVNETL
+86 LGLNPKYQLMVIETL
-101 RNEGISTSNRIA
+101 RNEGISQQNRVA
-113 NLLGIGMGAP
+113 NILGIGMGAP
-123 TIKEYG
+123 TIIEYG
-129 TQEQIDKYLRPMFTA
+129 TEEQISKYLRPMFTTE
-144 DEIWCQLF
+144 EIWCQLF

-187 HLSKW
+187 HLAKW
-192 GLLVTRTDPDVP
+192 GLIVTRTDPNVP

-219 GVEVRPLRQ
+219 GVDVRPLRQ

-241 DVKIPKENVLGEVGD
+241 DVKIPKENILGSLGE

-262 AILMNERVAIGGNVR
+262 TILMNERVAIGGNVR
-277 QRGSGAPGHLVQLWK
+277 ERGSGAPGHLVQLWK
-292 DRNLDDPVVKDK
+292 EKNLQDPVTRDK
-304 LVELWIQ
+304 LIKLWIE

-318 NMRASELREKGTPGP
+318 NMRAVENREKGTPGP
-333 EGSTSKLHEAEINK
+333 EGSTSKLYEAEINK
-347 SSYEFGMEMLGNDG
+347 ASYEFGMDMLGNDG

-367 YELSQPE
+367 YALTQPE
-374 LNFDNDSYGFTDTQS
+374 LNFENETFGFTDTQS

-420 EPKLDKDKAWKDLPR
+420 EPKLDKDKAWKDIPR

>member
-1 MNLLAGS
+1 MTKIETKPL
-8 TGFLGNNI
+8 
-16 LKELGFNK
+16 
-24 SPTIALGRRPVS
+24 
-36 NLPVDAE
+36 DAE
-43 ELVKDRLKELISFRE
+43 ELVKSKLQELIDFRK
-58 ENQDIK
+58 ENNDIK
-64 DFWGKQFD
+64 EFWGKQFY
-72 LGLAWVHFPEGSGG
+72 LGLAWVQFPEGAGG
-86 LNVNPKFQLLVNETL
+86 LGLNPKYQLMVIETL
-101 RNEGISTSNRIA
+101 RNEGISQQNRVA
-113 NLLGIGMGAP
+113 NILGIGMGAP
-123 TIKEYG
+123 TIIEYG
-129 TQEQIDKYLRPMFTA
+129 TEEQISKYLRPMFTTE
-144 DEIWCQLF
+144 EIWCQLF

-187 HLSKW
+187 HLAKW
-192 GLLVTRTDPDVP
+192 GLIVTRTDPNVP

-219 GVEVRPLRQ
+219 GVDVRPLRQ

-241 DVKIPKENVLGEVGD
+241 DVKIPKENILGSLGE

-262 AILMNERVAIGGNVR
+262 TILMNERVAIGGNVR
-277 QRGSGAPGHLVQLWK
+277 ERGSGAPGHLVQLWK
-292 DRNLDDPVVKDK
+292 EKNLQDPVTRDK
-304 LVELWIQ
+304 LIKLWIE

-318 NMRASELREKGTPGP
+318 NMRAVENREKGTPGP
-333 EGSTSKLHEAEINK
+333 EGSTSKLYEAEINK
-347 SSYEFGMEMLGNDG
+347 ASYEFGMDMLGNDG

-367 YELSQPE
+367 YALTQPE
-374 LNFDNDSYGFTDTQS
+374 LNFENETFGFTDTQS

-420 EPKLDKDKAWKDLPR
+420 EPKLDKDKAWKDIPR

>member
-1 MNLLAGS
+1 ME
-8 TGFLGNNI
+8 NI
-16 LKELGFNK
+16 DTKQLD
-24 SPTIALGRRPVS
+24 S
-36 NLPVDAE
+36 E
-43 ELVKDRLKELISFRE
+43 ELVNRRLEELIDFRTDG
-58 ENQDIK
+58 QDLQE
-64 DFWGKQFD
+64 FWGKQFD
-72 LGLAWVHFPEGSGG
+72 LGLAWVQFPEGSGG
-86 LNVNPKFQLLVNETL
+86 LGLNPKYQMIITERL
-101 RNEGISTSNRIA
+101 RSEGISQQNRIA
-113 NLLGIGMGAP
+113 NILGVGMGAP
-123 TIKEYG
+123 TIIEYG
-129 TQEQIDKYLRPMFTA
+129 TPEQIQKYLKPMFTA
-144 DEIWCQLF
+144 EEIWCQLF

-187 HLSKW
+187 HLAKW
-192 GLLVTRTDPDVP
+192 GLLVTRTDPNAP
-204 KHRGLTFFIVDMESE
+204 KHRGLTFFIVDMQSA

-241 DVKIPKENVLGEVGD
+241 DTKIPKENILGGLGE

-262 AILMNERVAIGGNVR
+262 ATLMNERVAIGGNVR
-277 QRGSGAPGHLVQLWK
+277 ERGSGAPGHLVQIWK
-292 DRNLDDPVVKDK
+292 DKDLKDPIQKDK
-304 LVELWIQ
+304 LIELWIQ

-318 NMRASELREKGTPGP
+318 NIRASELREKGTPGP
-333 EGSTSKLHEAEINK
+333 EGSTSKLYEAEINK
-347 SSYEFGMEMLGNDG
+347 ASYEFGMELLGNDG

-367 YELSQPE
+367 YSLTQPE
-374 LNFDNDSYGFTDTQS
+374 LNFDNDTFGFTDTQS

-406 MRNIIAERVLGLPS
+406 MRNIIAERVLGLPG
-420 EPKLDKDKAWKDLPR
+420 EQKLDKDKPWKDIPR

>member
-1 MNLLAGS
+1 MS
-8 TGFLGNNI
+8 DTSVQDSV
-16 LKELGFNK
+16 E
-24 SPTIALGRRPVS
+24 V
-36 NLPVDAE
+36 
-43 ELVKDRLKELISFRE
+43 LVKEKLDQLVSFTKNE
-58 ENQDIK
+58 DSLTEV
-64 DFWGKQFD
+64 WGKQFD
-72 LGLAWVHFPEGSGG
+72 LGLAWVHFPEEAGG
-86 LNVNPKFQLLVNETL
+86 LGVDPKYQLLINETL
-101 RNEGISTSNRIA
+101 RKEGISYQNRVA
-113 NLLGIGMGAP
+113 NILGIGMGAP
-123 TIKEYG
+123 TIVEYG
-129 TQEQIDKYLRPMFTA
+129 TPEQIKKYLRPMFTA
-144 DEIWCQLF
+144 EEIWCQMF

-187 HLSKW
+187 HLAKY
-192 GLLVTRTDPDVP
+192 GLLVTRTDPEVP

-234 FNEVYFT
+234 FNEIYFT
-241 DVKIPKENVLGEVGD
+241 DVKIPKENMLGELGD

-262 AILMNERVAIGGNVR
+262 TVLMNERVAIGGNVR
-277 QRGSGAPGHLVQLWK
+277 ERGSGAPGHLIQLWK
-292 DRNLDDPVVKDK
+292 ERNLEDPVIKDR
-304 LVELWIQ
+304 LIQLWIE
-311 QEAVRLT
+311 QESVRLT
-318 NMRASELREKGTPGP
+318 NMRATELREKGTPGP
-333 EGSTSKLHEAEINK
+333 EGSTSKLYEAEINK
-347 SSYEFGMEMLGNDG
+347 ASYEFGMELLGNDG

-367 YELSQPE
+367 YELTQPD
-374 LNFDNDSYGFTDTQS
+374 LNFDNETFGFTDTQS

-420 EPKLDKDKAWKDLPR
+420 EPKLDKDKAWKDIPR

>member
-1 MNLLAGS
+1 MTKIETKPL
-8 TGFLGNNI
+8 
-16 LKELGFNK
+16 
-24 SPTIALGRRPVS
+24 
-36 NLPVDAE
+36 DAE
-43 ELVKDRLKELISFRE
+43 ELVKSKLQELIHFRK
-58 ENQDIK
+58 ENNDIK
-64 DFWGKQFD
+64 EFWGKQFD
-72 LGLAWVHFPEGSGG
+72 LGLAWVQFPEGAGG
-86 LNVNPKFQLLVNETL
+86 LGLNPKYQLMVIETL
-101 RNEGISTSNRIA
+101 RNEGISQQNRVA
-113 NLLGIGMGAP
+113 NILGIGMGAP
-123 TIKEYG
+123 TIIEYG
-129 TQEQIDKYLRPMFTA
+129 TEEQISKYLRPMFTTE
-144 DEIWCQLF
+144 EIWCQLF

-187 HLSKW
+187 HLAKW
-192 GLLVTRTDPDVP
+192 GLIVTRTDPNVP

-219 GVEVRPLRQ
+219 GVDVRPLRQ

-241 DVKIPKENVLGEVGD
+241 DVKIPKENILGSLGE

-262 AILMNERVAIGGNVR
+262 TILMNERVAIGGNVR
-277 QRGSGAPGHLVQLWK
+277 ERGSGAPGHLVQLWK
-292 DRNLDDPVVKDK
+292 EKNLQDPVTRDK
-304 LVELWIQ
+304 LIKLWIE

-318 NMRASELREKGTPGP
+318 NMRAVENREKGTPGP
-333 EGSTSKLHEAEINK
+333 EGSTSKLYEAEINK
-347 SSYEFGMEMLGNDG
+347 ASYEFGMDMLGNDG

-367 YELSQPE
+367 YALTQPE
-374 LNFDNDSYGFTDTQS
+374 LNFENETFGFTDTQS

-420 EPKLDKDKAWKDLPR
+420 EPKLDKDKAWKDIPR

>member
-1 MNLLAGS
+1 MVKIETKQS
-8 TGFLGNNI
+8 
-16 LKELGFNK
+16 
-24 SPTIALGRRPVS
+24 
-36 NLPVDAE
+36 DAE
-43 ELVKDRLKELISFRE
+43 QLVRSKLDELIQFRS
-58 ENQDIK
+58 QTDDIK
-64 DFWGKQFD
+64 EFWGKQFD
-72 LGLAWVHFPEGSGG
+72 LGLAWVQYPEGAGG
-86 LNVNPKFQLLVNETL
+86 LGINPKYQLLVTEIL
-101 RNEGISTSNRIA
+101 REQGISQQNRVA
-113 NLLGIGMGAP
+113 NILGIGMAAP
-123 TIKEYG
+123 TIIEYG
-129 TQEQIDKYLRPMFTA
+129 TPEQISKYLRPMFTT
-144 DEIWCQLF
+144 DEVWCQMF

-187 HLSKW
+187 HLAKW

-204 KHRGLTFFIVDMESE
+204 KHRGLTFFIVDMESD
-219 GVEVRPLRQ
+219 GVDVRPLRQ

-241 DVKIPKENVLGEVGD
+241 DVKIPKENMLGNLGD

-262 AILMNERVAIGGNVR
+262 TVLMNERVAIGGNVR
-277 QRGSGAPGHLVQLWK
+277 ERGTGAPGHLVQLWNDK
-292 DRNLDDPVVKDK
+292 ELDDPVSRDK
-304 LVELWIQ
+304 LIKLWIE
-311 QEAVRLT
+311 QEAIRLT
-318 NMRASELREKGTPGP
+318 NMRATENREKGTPGP

-347 SSYEFGMEMLGNDG
+347 ASYEFGMEMLGNDA

-367 YELSQPE
+367 YELTQPE
-374 LNFDNDSYGFTDTQS
+374 LNFENETFGFTDTQS

-420 EPKLDKDKAWKDLPR
+420 EPKQDKDKAWKDIPR

>member
-1 MNLLAGS
+1 MVKIETKQS
-8 TGFLGNNI
+8 
-16 LKELGFNK
+16 
-24 SPTIALGRRPVS
+24 
-36 NLPVDAE
+36 DAE
-43 ELVKDRLKELISFRE
+43 QLVRSKLDELIQFRS
-58 ENQDIK
+58 QTDDIK
-64 DFWGKQFD
+64 EFWGKQFD
-72 LGLAWVHFPEGSGG
+72 LGLAWVQYPEGAGG
-86 LNVNPKFQLLVNETL
+86 LGINPKYQLLVTEIL
-101 RNEGISTSNRIA
+101 REQGISQQNRIA
-113 NLLGIGMGAP
+113 NILGIGMASP
-123 TIKEYG
+123 TIIEYG
-129 TQEQIDKYLRPMFTA
+129 TPEQISKYLRPMFTT
-144 DEIWCQLF
+144 DEIWCQMF

-187 HLSKW
+187 HLAKW

-204 KHRGLTFFIVDMESE
+204 KHRGLTFFIVDMESD
-219 GVEVRPLRQ
+219 GVDVRPLRQ

-241 DVKIPKENVLGEVGD
+241 DVKIPKENMLGNLGD

-262 AILMNERVAIGGNVR
+262 TVLMNERVAIGGNVR
-277 QRGSGAPGHLVQLWK
+277 ERGTGAPGHLVQLWN
-292 DRNLDDPVVKDK
+292 DRELDDPVSRDK
-304 LVELWIQ
+304 LIKLWIE
-311 QEAVRLT
+311 QESIRLT
-318 NMRASELREKGTPGP
+318 NIRATENREKGTPGP

-347 SSYEFGMEMLGNDG
+347 ASYEFGMELLGNDA

-367 YELSQPE
+367 YELTQPD
-374 LNFDNDSYGFTDTQS
+374 LNFENETFGFTDTQS

-420 EPKLDKDKAWKDLPR
+420 EPKLDKDKAWKDIPR